1 MLALPVIENSDP
13 AVWQQLLHQVR
24 HLPVAK
30 QNESMALGL
39 FERDPL
45 VPFARRSAVHCYET
59 RLYVVSWS
67 PEKVQPEQ
75 FNGRNVYLELGC
87 L

>member
-13 AVWQQLLHQVR
+13 AVWQQLLKQVR
-24 HLPVAK
+24 HLPVTK
-30 QNESMALGL
+30 QNDSLALGL

-45 VPFARRSAVHCYET
+45 VPFARPSAVHCYET
-59 RLYVVSWS
+59 RLYIVSWA